1 MSVVD
6 EIKGLKNIPHHVAII
21 MDGNGRWA
29 KERNLSREEGHRR
42 GSDIVSTI
50 VDVSRKVG
58 IGVLTLYAFSEE
70 NWNRPELEVEA
81 LMSLLGEY
89 LQKELPDMMENNVR
103 LTAIGRLHSLPEF
116 VRDILYETISI
127 TGKNRGLN
135 LNLALSYG
143 SRGEI
148 ADAFIEMARKI
159 SEGALSID
167 EVDEEVISQ
176 YLYTKNIPDPDL
188 LIRTSGEMRLSNF
201 LLYQLAYTEIYITE
215 TLWPDFTP
223 EKYLEALRD
232 YSKRERRFGLTSEQI
247 RGEV

>member
-1 MSVVD
+1 LNVID
-6 EIKGLKNIPHHVAII
+6 EIRGLKNLPRHVAII

-29 KERNLSREEGHRR
+29 KERNLSRAEGHRR
-42 GSDIVSTI
+42 GSEMVSI
-50 VDVSRKVG
+50 IIDVSREAG
-58 IGVLTLYAFSEE
+58 IGALTLYAFSKE
-70 NWNRPELEVEA
+70 NWNRPKFEVEA

-89 LQKELPDMMENNVR
+89 LQQKLPEMMRNNVR
-103 LTAIGRLHSLPEF
+103 LSAIGRLHTLPKS

-127 TGKNRGLN
+127 TSKNSGMN

-148 ADAFIEMARKI
+148 TDAFVSMARQIK
-159 SEGALSID
+159 EGALSID
-167 EVDEEVISQ
+167 DISEELISQ
-176 YLYTKNIPDPDL
+176 NLYTKDIPDPDL

-215 TLWPDFTP
+215 TYWPDFTP

-232 YSKRERRFGLTSEQI
+232 YSNRERRFGLTSEQV
-247 RGEV
+247 RSET